1 VRSIGSRSR
10 VRSPRPCAPDDAHVC
25 LRAAV
30 VNVETISLSLISHTN
45 VGKTTLARTLLGR
58 DIGVVRDEAHVTDT
72 ADQYTLVETPTGDRL
87 LLWDTPGFGDS
98 ARLARRLEASGDP
111 VGWLLGQ
118 VWDRFRD
125 RALWSSQTAAR
136 NVREQADVVL
146 YLVNASEAPDEA
158 GYVGPEMRV
167 LDWIGKPVVVLLN
180 QLGKPLSAQAE
191 AAEVR
196 AWRGALAGARQVRAV
211 LPLDAFARCWVQEAT
226 LLQTIAPLIAEARR
240 PAFDRLVEA
249 WMAQRRDVFDAS
261 MRELADRIA
270 MAAAD
275 SERID
280 DASVLDR
287 LRDVGGAVL
296 GKLPTLSGRSDET
309 DETLPSA
316 SRQLGMRRL
325 AERLDAE
332 IRDSTER
339 LIRLHGL
346 EGRAS
351 ETILAR
357 LAEHYVVRQ
366 QLSEG
371 KAAAFGGAV
380 TGALAGLK
388 ADLATGG
395 LSFGAGLLAGGVLG
409 ALGAFGLARG
419 YNVVRGK
426 RSSSITWSNA
436 MLDELV
442 TTALLG
448 YLAVAHYG
456 RGRGDWT
463 PSEHPPHWRGVVE
476 AVLRERRDA
485 FTHAWSLRGEAQ
497 ARDAIVEA
505 LQPTLGEATLAVLER
520 LYPGSRTR

>member
-1 VRSIGSRSR
+1 
-10 VRSPRPCAPDDAHVC
+10 
-25 LRAAV
+25 
-30 VNVETISLSLISHTN
+30 
-45 VGKTTLARTLLGR
+45 
-58 DIGVVRDEAHVTDT
+58 
-72 ADQYTLVETPTGDRL
+72 
-87 LLWDTPGFGDS
+87 
-98 ARLARRLEASGDP
+98 
-111 VGWLLGQ
+111 
-118 VWDRFRD
+118 
-125 RALWSSQTAAR
+125 
-136 NVREQADVVL
+136 
-146 YLVNASEAPDEA
+146 
-158 GYVGPEMRV
+158 
-167 LDWIGKPVVVLLN
+167 
-180 QLGKPLSAQAE
+180 
-191 AAEVR
+191 
-196 AWRGALAGARQVRAV
+196 
-211 LPLDAFARCWVQEAT
+211 
-226 LLQTIAPLIAEARR
+226 
-240 PAFDRLVEA
+240 FDRLVEA

-380 TGALAGLK
+380 T
-388 ADLATGG
+388 
-395 LSFGAGLLAGGVLG
+395 
-409 ALGAFGLARG
+409 
-419 YNVVRGK
+419 
-426 RSSSITWSNA
+426 
-436 MLDELV
+436 
-442 TTALLG
+442 
-448 YLAVAHYG
+448 
-456 RGRGDWT
+456 
-463 PSEHPPHWRGVVE
+463 
-476 AVLRERRDA
+476 
-485 FTHAWSLRGEAQ
+485 
-497 ARDAIVEA
+497 
-505 LQPTLGEATLAVLER
+505 
-520 LYPGSRTR
+520 